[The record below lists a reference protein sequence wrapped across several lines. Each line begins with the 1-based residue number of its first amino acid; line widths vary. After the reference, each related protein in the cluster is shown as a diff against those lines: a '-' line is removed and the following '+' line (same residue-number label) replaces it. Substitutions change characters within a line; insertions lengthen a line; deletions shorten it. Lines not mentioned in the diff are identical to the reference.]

1 MKITLSNDPK
11 DEGEEGI
18 VYVPLSLFASIVAT
32 LHERELL
39 PKAQSLP
46 TQRAADG
53 ANGSQDNDRI
63 DDGFGQAVSAWCPN
77 GCGKTMGVDRPG
89 MFSCSVC
96 GE

>member
-39 PKAQSLP
+39 PKAQVLP
-46 TQRAADG
+46 TQHALDAATP
-53 ANGSQDNDRI
+53 APKCTTASL
-63 DDGFGQAVSAWCPN
+63 CPVYN
-77 GCGKTMGVDRPG
+77 VWHAKPRRR
-89 MFSCSVC
+89 
-96 GE
+96 

>member
-39 PKAQSLP
+39 PKAQVLP
-46 TQRAADG
+46 TPLAPDG
-53 ANGSQDNDRI
+53 AKWCENCVLPPD
-63 DDGFGQAVSAWCPN
+63 DDGNCI
-77 GCGKTMGVDRPG
+77 R
-89 MFSCSVC
+89 C
-96 GE
+96 GEPTRPAGKA